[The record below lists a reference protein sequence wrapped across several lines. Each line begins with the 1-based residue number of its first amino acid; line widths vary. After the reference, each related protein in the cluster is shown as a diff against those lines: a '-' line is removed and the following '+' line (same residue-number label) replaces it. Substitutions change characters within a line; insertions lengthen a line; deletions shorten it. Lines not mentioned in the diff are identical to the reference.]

1 MIYNYTLEIDYKVA
15 TSWYTGSE
23 VGMGAKVSSS
33 RLACEQALH
42 LGDILRSQPRGVRAD
57 PRVGRLACK
66 FQ

>member
-1 MIYNYTLEIDYKVA
+1 M
-15 TSWYTGSE
+15 SWYTGSE

-42 LGDILRSQPRGVRAD
+42 LGDILRRQPRAVRAD
-57 PRVGRLACK
+57 PRVGRFARE

>member
-1 MIYNYTLEIDYKVA
+1 M
-15 TSWYTGSE
+15 SWYTGSE

-33 RLACEQALH
+33 RLAWEQTLH
-42 LGDILRSQPRGVRAD
+42 LGDILRRQPRAVRAD